1 MLWHPEDAR
10 DATQEI
16 LIRII
21 THLGSFRF
29 ESSFQTWAYHVACNH
44 LRTLRKLRMER
55 MEMTFE
61 QFADDLAE
69 GLAAEESAG
78 SNAVER
84 ALLLEEVKIGC
95 TLGMLLCLSR
105 ELRLAFVLGDVLE
118 LDGVEA
124 AAILEVSPA
133 TFRKRLSRARA
144 TVISFTRSHCG
155 LINPENPCRCS
166 RRINR
171 ARELGRLDPQNLF
184 FAHDRQQ
191 AVRFPAV
198 LRHIRE
204 LDESRRAVALYQS
217 HTPQTVDLTAFV
229 RQLRVMT
236 GVVIGIEP
244 TKPDYTPHSRSA
256 SNPIAIRLTI

>member
-1 MLWHPEDAR
+1 MSGNLSELVTRAQAGDADALERLVTSIQNRIYSLALHVLWHPEDAR

-69 GLAAEESAG
+69 GLAAEDSGG
-78 SNAVER
+78 SNAVEQ

-105 ELRLAFVLGDVLE
+105 ELRLAFILGDVLE
-118 LDGVEA
+118 L
-124 AAILEVSPA
+124 
-133 TFRKRLSRARA
+133 
-144 TVISFTRSHCG
+144 
-155 LINPENPCRCS
+155 
-166 RRINR
+166 
-171 ARELGRLDPQNLF
+171 
-184 FAHDRQQ
+184 
-191 AVRFPAV
+191 
-198 LRHIRE
+198 
-204 LDESRRAVALYQS
+204 
-217 HTPQTVDLTAFV
+217 
-229 RQLRVMT
+229 
-236 GVVIGIEP
+236 
-244 TKPDYTPHSRSA
+244 
-256 SNPIAIRLTI
+256 